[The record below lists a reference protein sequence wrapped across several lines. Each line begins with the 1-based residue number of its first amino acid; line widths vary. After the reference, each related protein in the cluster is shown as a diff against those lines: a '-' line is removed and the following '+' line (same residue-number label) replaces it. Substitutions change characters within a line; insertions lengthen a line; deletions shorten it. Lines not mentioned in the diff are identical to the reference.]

1 MTPLSQT
8 ILESF
13 QVRKTK
19 KQKQA
24 FIDLLQSHFPQL
36 QIQDGGFIKCK
47 NLVIGDPE
55 KADVILSAHYDTC
68 SALPLPNFIVPK
80 KPVLTILYSLLLVI
94 PLFAI
99 MLLINRGL
107 NQLNQ
112 MYWLNYFLSIA
123 VYFALLSL
131 LIIGPAN
138 KHTAND
144 NTSGVI
150 TLCEL
155 LDRLPQPLQD
165 NVCFVFFDH
174 EETGLIGSYIF
185 RKKYKSAIKEKLII
199 NFDCVS
205 DGDYLLLAATKAANN
220 AYSQQLT
227 SAFTGNE
234 IKTVLWEQLEKVYY
248 PSDHSGF
255 PVALAV
261 AALKKKKFIGY
272 YMDRIHTRND
282 TQFDE
287 ANIDILCSGVLRFL
301 EIKYGTDTTEVL

>member
-1 MTPLSQT
+1 MTALSKT
-8 ILESF
+8 ILENF

-24 FIDLLQSHFPQL
+24 FIDLMQSHFPQM
-36 QIQDGGFIKCK
+36 QIQEGSLIKCK

-68 SALPLPNFIVPK
+68 AALPLPNFITPQ
-80 KPVLTILYSLLLVI
+80 KPALTILYSLLLVI

-99 MLLINRGL
+99 MMVVNWGL
-107 NQLNQ
+107 NQLTQ

-123 VYFALLSL
+123 VYFGLLSL
-131 LIIGPAN
+131 LILGPAN

-165 NVCFVFFDH
+165 KVCFVFFDH
-174 EETGLIGSYIF
+174 EETGLIGSYAF
-185 RKKYKSAIKEKLII
+185 RRKYKSAIKEKLLI

-205 DGDYLLLAATKAANN
+205 DGDHLLLAATKAANA
-220 AYSQQLT
+220 AYEQQFKD
-227 SAFTGNE
+227 AFIGDET
-234 IKTVLWEQLEKVYY
+234 KTVLLEQLEKVYY

-255 PVALAV
+255 PVALAA
-261 AALKKKKFIGY
+261 AALKKTKFIGY
-272 YMDRIHTRND
+272 YMDRIHTHRD

-287 ANIDILCSGVLRFL
+287 ANIDLLCSGVQRFL
-301 EIKYGTDTTEVL
+301 EITNGTDTAEVL